1 MSGIS
6 ASDAAA
12 ISRRLR
18 VEPGTKVD
26 LGHYDTRDTLGFERP
41 RDAKELLHEAAD
53 VLAEYQ
59 RRLAAQD
66 SDSLLVVFQAMDAG
80 GKDGAIRHVMSGVNP
95 QGVRVTSFKAPAG
108 IELEHDYLWR
118 HMLALPERGTIGIFN
133 RSHYEEVLVVRV
145 HPELLEQRKLPR
157 AVEGEGIWKRR
168 FGEINGFERY
178 LVENGCHLVK
188 IFLHVSKA
196 EQRERFLAR
205 IDEPDK
211 NWKFSAGDVRER
223 ARWDDYMKAYEDAIT
238 HTSTKWA
245 PWHIVPADRKWFAR
259 IAVAAI
265 IGAKLRE
272 IDPRYPTVTPEQRAE
287 LQAAA
292 DELRHEPA

>member
-1 MSGIS
+1 VSGIS

-12 ISRRLR
+12 VSRHLR

-26 LGHYDTRDTLGFERP
+26 LGRYDTRDTLGFAKSPDE
-41 RDAKELLHEAAD
+41 KELLHETTE

-66 SDSLLVVFQAMDAG
+66 SDSLLVVFQAMDAA

-108 IELEHDYLWR
+108 VELEHDFLWR
-118 HMLALPERGTIGIFN
+118 HMVALPGRGMIGIFN

-145 HPELLEQRKLPR
+145 HPELLEQRKLPE
-157 AVEGEGIWKRR
+157 ASKDKGIWKRR

-178 LVENGCHLVK
+178 LVDNGHHLVK

-205 IDEPDK
+205 IEEPDK
-211 NWKFSAGDVRER
+211 NWKFSAADIRER
-223 ARWDDYMKAYEDAIT
+223 ARWDDYTKAYEDAIT

-259 IAVAAI
+259 IAVACI
-265 IGAKLRE
+265 IGDKLRE
-272 IDPRYPTVTPEQRAE
+272 IDPRYPTVSPEQKADLRAAEAE
-287 LQAAA
+287 LR
-292 DELRHEPA
+292 DEP